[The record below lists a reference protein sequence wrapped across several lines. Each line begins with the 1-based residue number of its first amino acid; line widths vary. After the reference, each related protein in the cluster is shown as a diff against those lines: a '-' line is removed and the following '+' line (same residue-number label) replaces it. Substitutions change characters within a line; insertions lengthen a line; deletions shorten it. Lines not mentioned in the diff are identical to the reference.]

1 MKRKIK
7 SCFFKKH
14 IVFPILRAQTKHRI
28 NKVFP
33 EKGGKTKHEKS
44 NKKYFEYGSCCQ
56 YGGNGM
62 PGIFCGNY
70 FQ

>member
-7 SCFFKKH
+7 NCFFKKH

-33 EKGGKTKHEKS
+33 EKGGKTKHERK
-44 NKKYFEYGSCCQ
+44 GHQ
-56 YGGNGM
+56 
-62 PGIFCGNY
+62 
-70 FQ
+70 

>member
-7 SCFFKKH
+7 NCFFKKH
-14 IVFPILRAQTKHRI
+14 IVFPILMAQAKHRI

-33 EKGGKTKHEKS
+33 EKGGKTKYEKS
-44 NKKYFEYGSCCQ
+44 NKKYFECRCCCQ

-62 PGIFCGNY
+62 PGIFCSNY